1 MDVLVVQSQI
11 NRLRQKKMKLAIL
24 TLILGLSTFAAA
36 DPHKVVKEW
45 KEKIKNHHFMC
56 KCM

>member
-1 MDVLVVQSQI
+1 
-11 NRLRQKKMKLAIL
+11 MKLAIL
-24 TLILGLSTFAAA
+24 TLIAGLGSFVAA